1 MGYGDI
7 LHKYPWKIEFS
18 ITSDYDMME
27 AFLVIMFFT
36 ILSLLLSV
44 FLIAPSCCL

>member
-27 AFLVIMFFT
+27 AYISFRPLN
-36 ILSLLLSV
+36 LLLH
-44 FLIAPSCCL
+44 ADG